1 MSDYS
6 TRNIIDYAMDD
17 DGVKFR
23 EALYSQIHD
32 KVSAH
37 IQAAKEQMA
46 KNLITPE
53 EDSEEEYE
61 KEYEEEYEEEYDSE
75 DSEEE

>member
-23 EALYSQIHD
+23 EALYASIHD

-37 IQAAKEQMA
+37 VEAKKQEMA
-46 KNLITPE
+46 QTLITPE
-53 EDSEEEYE
+53 VTAEDQTSEE
-61 KEYEEEYEEEYDSE
+61 SE
-75 DSEEE
+75 A

>member
-23 EALYSQIHD
+23 EALYSSIHD
-32 KVSAH
+32 KVSDH
-37 IQAAKEQMA
+37 IEAKKQEIASTLVATPGEQTFD
-46 KNLITPE
+46 LGTETPQE
-53 EDSEEEYE
+53 SPVENA
-61 KEYEEEYEEEYDSE
+61 
-75 DSEEE
+75 

>member
-1 MSDYS
+1 MADYS

-23 EALYSQIHD
+23 DALYANIHD

-37 IQAAKEQMA
+37 VTAAKQAVAMNMYA
-46 KNLITPE
+46 PE
-53 EDSEEEYE
+53 AGVEESNTEDTAAEE
-61 KEYEEEYEEEYDSE
+61 
-75 DSEEE
+75 

>member
-23 EALYSQIHD
+23 EALYASIHD

-37 IQAAKEQMA
+37 VEAKKQEMA
-46 KNLITPE
+46 QTLITPE
-53 EDSEEEYE
+53 VTAEDQNSEE
-61 KEYEEEYEEEYDSE
+61 SE
-75 DSEEE
+75 A

>member
-23 EALYSQIHD
+23 ETLYAAIHD

-37 IQAAKEQMA
+37 VEAAKQNIA
-46 KNLITPE
+46 QNLITPQKSSDDNE
-53 EDSEEEYE
+53 NV
-61 KEYEEEYEEEYDSE
+61 
-75 DSEEE
+75 

>member
-23 EALYSQIHD
+23 EALYAQIHD

-37 IQAAKEQMA
+37 VQAAKEQMA

-53 EDSEEEYE
+53 AEVEVEQEATESEQ
-61 KEYEEEYEEEYDSE
+61 SE
-75 DSEEE
+75 TE

>member
-23 EALYSQIHD
+23 EALYASIHD

-37 IQAAKEQMA
+37 VEAKKQEMA
-46 KNLITPE
+46 QHLITPE
-53 EDSEEEYE
+53 VPVEDQSSEE
-61 KEYEEEYEEEYDSE
+61 SE
-75 DSEEE
+75 A

>member
-23 EALYSQIHD
+23 EALYAQIHD

-37 IQAAKEQMA
+37 VQAAKEQMA

-53 EDSEEEYE
+53 AEIDSEQETTE
-61 KEYEEEYEEEYDSE
+61 
-75 DSEEE
+75 SEESETE

>member
-1 MSDYS
+1 MADYS

-23 EALYSQIHD
+23 EALYASIHD

-37 IQAAKEQMA
+37 VEAKKQEMA
-46 KNLITPE
+46 QTLITPE
-53 EDSEEEYE
+53 ATAEDQTSEE
-61 KEYEEEYEEEYDSE
+61 SE
-75 DSEEE
+75 A

>member
-23 EALYSQIHD
+23 EALYASIHD

-37 IQAAKEQMA
+37 VEAKKQEMA
-46 KNLITPE
+46 QHLITPQAPA
-53 EDSEEEYE
+53 EDQNSEE
-61 KEYEEEYEEEYDSE
+61 SE
-75 DSEEE
+75 A

>member
-1 MSDYS
+1 MPDYS

-23 EALYSQIHD
+23 EALYASIHD

-37 IQAAKEQMA
+37 VEAKKQEMA
-46 KNLITPE
+46 QNLIAPE
-53 EDSEEEYE
+53 ATVEDQNSEE
-61 KEYEEEYEEEYDSE
+61 SE
-75 DSEEE
+75 A

>member
-23 EALYSQIHD
+23 EALYASIHD

-37 IQAAKEQMA
+37 VEAKKQEMA
-46 KNLITPE
+46 QTLITPPAPV
-53 EDSEEEYE
+53 EDQNSEE
-61 KEYEEEYEEEYDSE
+61 SE
-75 DSEEE
+75 A

>member
-17 DGVKFR
+17 NGVEFR
-23 EALYSQIHD
+23 NALYDNIHA

-37 IQAAKEQMA
+37 FELAKQNMAQNMLDDEEQ
-46 KNLITPE
+46 E
-53 EDSEEEYE
+53 EQEQQEDSEASGQE
-61 KEYEEEYEEEYDSE
+61 
-75 DSEEE
+75 

>member
-23 EALYSQIHD
+23 EALYAQIHD

-37 IQAAKEQMA
+37 VQAAKEQMA

-53 EDSEEEYE
+53 AEVEAEQETTESEQ
-61 KEYEEEYEEEYDSE
+61 SE
-75 DSEEE
+75 TE